1 MCPTSSSRSRPPCLD
16 PSINRQP
23 THSPNNLRP
32 PHSHKPL
39 PKKRPSKSTGSRQ
52 QHSTTEEVII
62 DKKDTSAIEE
72 EKVSLV
78 HDGEGT
84 PSAEEGDQAEEVE
97 EEVPKKGS
105 EGE

>member
-1 MCPTSSSRSRPPCLD
+1 LPQTPPQEETLQV
-16 PSINRQP
+16 NRQP
-23 THSPNNLRP
+23 SLDDPQ
-32 PHSHKPL
+32 
-39 PKKRPSKSTGSRQ
+39 Q

-78 HDGEGT
+78 QDGEGT